1 MGGTPMA
8 TILLIDEKE
17 SERAALQV
25 ALEAAGHRVLSAEN
39 GREGQNLMHDQVV
52 DLVLVDMVVPDSDGL
67 ELVPRRATLP

>member
-1 MGGTPMA
+1 MA